1 MLRDEI
7 LEATMTVYR
16 KKGIKFTM
24 DDLAKEMSRSKK
36 TIYTVFRD
44 KNHLFLEE
52 VDYFFNKIKARENE
66 VLNDDSLSTKE
77 KLRRVMSVM
86 PEHFSGVDFPS
97 IYTFRDKYPAVYK
110 RISERLESGW
120 EVTFS
125 LMDRGAEEGSLKK
138 VDKELFRIIYNAAVE
153 KFLFST
159 ELTDHK
165 IHYTDALKGVT
176 DMLIDGISI

>member
-44 KNHLFLEE
+44 KKHLFLEE
-52 VDYFFNKIKARENE
+52 VDYFFDKIKARENE
-66 VLNDDSLSTKE
+66 VLNDD
-77 KLRRVMSVM
+77 
-86 PEHFSGVDFPS
+86 HFSGVDFPS

-110 RISERLESGW
+110 RIAERLESGW

-125 LMDRGAEEGSLKK
+125 LMDKGAEEGSLKK